1 MIITIYPANNGDSF
15 LLEIKDI
22 TILIDG
28 GYVDTYKNYIKPK
41 LFELAKENK
50 KISHLIVTHID
61 NDHISGIIKFIEE
74 NKKNSII
81 EINNI
86 WHNSFRHINCIE
98 DNLTFKGK
106 PLSRLIINYTI
117 KEEKNTVEKNISAV
131 QGSTLASLINKYQ
144 YSWNFEF
151 NHNAISTDNKLE
163 IKISEDIY
171 IKILSPNNDKL
182 KDLKKYWKK
191 ELFKKGF
198 STDSDLSDFNEDA
211 FEYILSLEKERRR
224 LQKKN
229 VSSSTTFNIEE
240 FLLDPFVEDD
250 TATNGSSISFII
262 EFKNTKL
269 LFLADSHPTVIIN
282 NLKKHYKQEKFP
294 LQFELI
300 KVSHHGSKNNTSV
313 ELLNCIDSDKFVFST
328 NGLTHNH
335 PDNETIARI
344 VCRKTKFTRNLYF
357 NYNLDSIE
365 CFKNQNLE
373 AKYNY
378 KIIESNNLPLKIDF
392 KSDE

>member
-282 NLKKHYKQEKFP
+282 SLKKHYKQEKFP

>member
-1 MIITIYPANNGDSF
+1 MTLTIYPANNGDSF

-22 TILIDG
+22 ILLIDG

-41 LFELAKENK
+41 LIELANEKKE
-50 KISHLIVTHID
+50 ISHLIVTHID

-74 NKKNSII
+74 NKKDSII

-86 WHNSFRHINCIE
+86 WHNSFRHINCID
-98 DNLTFKGK
+98 DNLILKGK
-106 PLSRLIINYTI
+106 PLSRLVINYTI
-117 KEEKNTVEKNISAV
+117 KEENNTVEKNISAV
-131 QGSTLASLINKYQ
+131 QGSTLASLIHKYHH
-144 YSWNFEF
+144 SWNSEF
-151 NHNAISTDNKLE
+151 NENAISTDNKLQ

-182 KDLKKYWKK
+182 KELKKYWKK

-198 STDSDLSDFNEDA
+198 SSDSDLSDFNEDA
-211 FEYILSLEKERRR
+211 FEYILSLEKERRK

-229 VSSSTTFNIEE
+229 VSSSTLFNIEE
-240 FLLDPFVEDD
+240 FLNDPFVEDD

-282 NLKKHYKQEKFP
+282 SLKKHYKQEEFP
-294 LQFELI
+294 LQFDLI

-313 ELLNCIDSDKFVFST
+313 ELLHYIDSDKFIFST

-357 NYNLDSIE
+357 NYNLDSIK
-365 CFKNQNLE
+365 CFKNKSFE
-373 AKYNY
+373 TKFNY